1 MSGPQCCENPPTL
14 SPSSGVGSVVEVAGL
29 KTYVSGSSDSKL
41 AILLASDVFGYEAPN
56 LRKLAD
62 KVAAAGFYVVV
73 PDFFCGDPYDPD
85 NASKPLQSGNHCMN
99 LELVS
104 SVNPFSMLYLLGIL
118 TDFQIVAKACED
130 AKPIIEA
137 LKSKGISA
145 IGAAGFCY
153 GAKVVVQLA
162 KSGLIQA
169 GVLLHPSFVTED
181 DIKEVK
187 EPLAILGAEIDNF
200 TPPDLVRKFGE
211 ILSKSEVASF
221 VKIFPGVVHGWT
233 MRYKFDDEKAVKSA
247 EEAHE
252 DMLNWFIK
260 YVK

>member
-14 SPSSGVGSVVEVAGL
+14 SPSGGVGSVVEVGGL
-29 KTYVSGSSDSKL
+29 KAYVSGPSDSKL
-41 AILLASDVFGYEAPN
+41 AVLLAADVFGYEAPN

-85 NASKPLQSGNHCMN
+85 NAARPLPVWKSQH
-99 LELVS
+99 E
-104 SVNPFSMLYLLGIL
+104 P
-118 TDFQIVAKACED
+118 AKACED
-130 AKPIIEA
+130 AKPVVEA

-153 GAKVVVQLA
+153 GAKVVVELA

-187 EPLAILGAEIDNF
+187 APLAILGAEIDKLS
-200 TPPDLVRKFGE
+200 PPELVKKFEE
-211 ILSKSEVASF
+211 ILSLKSEVASF
-221 VKIFPGVVHGWT
+221 VKIFPGVAHGWT
-233 MRYKFDDEKAVKSA
+233 VRYKPDDEKAVKSA

-252 DMLNWFIK
+252 DMLNWFIEH
-260 YVK
+260 VK